1 MNTRQEE
8 GKDRR
13 KRGETDTSGCKEDGK
28 DGEERKD
35 DGERRKVQS
44 R

>member
-8 GKDRR
+8 GKDGR
-13 KRGETDTSGCKEDGK
+13 KRGETDTSGCKK
-28 DGEERKD
+28 DGKD